1 MYSLIIVWVMIA
13 SGVGGQEEGFIS
25 HVAKNIQAARDP
37 FFQAKQMAELETVFA
52 FGEKFNF
59 NEKQIDLNEFYGNS
73 ESEED
78 NKENQN
84 DELRLKKNGDGISS
98 EQTERSGLKGWF
110 DSFDFGDRN
119 YFNSRQQ
126 PQSPKSEEA
135 PVSKI
140 SEKETYDK
148 EVKNESRR
156 RVFANFR
163 SSTEK
168 PNVNSLKSETRG
180 SSFLQKVQKWKIA
193 TRKPIVVKT
202 DKLAE
207 ETGGEE
213 VRAVMRRPN
222 LKSSW
227 GEDPIV
233 SQRWRE
239 EDKDQT
245 ELNSLKEFNQDPST
259 TNRKKAPMRNKRKR
273 TKVKK
278 VSQEQKQRWSAP
290 LLKTGGDWNIEVN
303 TEEVLTL
310 ALSTPSP
317 PPTATDSYA
326 EKAARTKEDWEEYF
340 RRQDQT
346 WDKQYLQTLGEE
358 AALPSNPPTFPTYP
372 TSPPPP
378 QFDPPLPLPSTP
390 TIPLSNLLLTP
401 KLTESEEEEG
411 RMLRYLVKVC
421 LTTTS
426 KDIIKLCRN
435 RAVNLA
441 KKAAGKLKPTE
452 KPKKLRVNPQRRQQ
466 SRPGSFL
473 GGLVSSF
480 LSPFRR
486 ILSVASAAS
495 QRANR
500 PTKRRRVGE
509 GSRRSEEDIQSTILD
524 SNVEYDEDSEDVEDS
539 IFSDSRLAQ
548 SSTLTKSDRILQ
560 LVPTRYY

>member
-1 MYSLIIVWVMIA
+1 M
-13 SGVGGQEEGFIS
+13 
-25 HVAKNIQAARDP
+25 
-37 FFQAKQMAELETVFA
+37 
-52 FGEKFNF
+52 
-59 NEKQIDLNEFYGNS
+59 
-73 ESEED
+73 
-78 NKENQN
+78 
-84 DELRLKKNGDGISS
+84 
-98 EQTERSGLKGWF
+98 
-110 DSFDFGDRN
+110 
-119 YFNSRQQ
+119 
-126 PQSPKSEEA
+126 
-135 PVSKI
+135 
-140 SEKETYDK
+140 
-148 EVKNESRR
+148 
-156 RVFANFR
+156 
-163 SSTEK
+163 
-168 PNVNSLKSETRG
+168 
-180 SSFLQKVQKWKIA
+180 
-193 TRKPIVVKT
+193 
-202 DKLAE
+202 
-207 ETGGEE
+207 
-213 VRAVMRRPN
+213 
-222 LKSSW
+222 
-227 GEDPIV
+227 
-233 SQRWRE
+233 
-239 EDKDQT
+239 
-245 ELNSLKEFNQDPST
+245 
-259 TNRKKAPMRNKRKR
+259 
-273 TKVKK
+273 
-278 VSQEQKQRWSAP
+278 
-290 LLKTGGDWNIEVN
+290 
-303 TEEVLTL
+303 